1 MTKFDCSANWRP
13 VMVLLAISIAIVGI
27 GGAAAQ
33 SGEAPPKRPA
43 AADKESKKKVPAPD
57 GIESSEGQ
65 SPQNTAPSGG
75 LKVVKDPETGKLRG
89 PDRAEA
95 AKLGGPSMN
104 RSIEGLR
111 PERRPNGVNLVDL
124 QGRFQSYTVATRKE
138 NGGIEIECQNTA
150 PSHTHA
156 EHGEGTKSRLA
167 DPDAPKDSAV
177 NVHAK

>member
-1 MTKFDCSANWRP
+1 
-13 VMVLLAISIAIVGI
+13 
-27 GGAAAQ
+27 
-33 SGEAPPKRPA
+33 
-43 AADKESKKKVPAPD
+43 
-57 GIESSEGQ
+57 
-65 SPQNTAPSGG
+65 
-75 LKVVKDPETGKLRG
+75 
-89 PDRAEA
+89 AEA

-111 PERRPNGVNLVDL
+111 PERRPNGVTLVDL
-124 QGRFQSYTVATRKE
+124 QGRFQSYTVATRKA
-138 NGGIEIECQNTA
+138 NGEIEIECQNTA